1 MSCER
6 EPTKTANRPLILIS
20 PHVEKKGDEFGDVSI
35 SLSET
40 YQQALIGAGAIPLV
54 LPMTTSREVIAEC
67 VKRSDGVLLT
77 GGDDVEPKFYAK
89 KLSPKLR
96 KTVGVTHGDR
106 DRREMILIDEVFRQR
121 KPLLAICR
129 GQQMLNVALGGTLVV
144 DIVTQVPGAI
154 NHRRMDKKCE
164 VVHEVALTSD
174 SLLARMT
181 RARRLGVNSTHHQ
194 AVARVAEP
202 LQVTA
207 RSDDGV
213 IEAMELKPGARK
225 LLPFLL
231 SVQFHPE
238 RLARK
243 HAEHREIF
251 RQFAR
256 ACVTK

>member
-1 MSCER
+1 
-6 EPTKTANRPLILIS
+6 
-20 PHVEKKGDEFGDVSI
+20 
-35 SLSET
+35 
-40 YQQALIGAGAIPLV
+40 
-54 LPMTTSREVIAEC
+54 
-67 VKRSDGVLLT
+67 
-77 GGDDVEPKFYAK
+77 
-89 KLSPKLR
+89 
-96 KTVGVTHGDR
+96 
-106 DRREMILIDEVFRQR
+106 
-121 KPLLAICR
+121 
-129 GQQMLNVALGGTLVV
+129 MLNVALGGTLVV
-144 DIVTQVPGAI
+144 DIATQVPGAM

-194 AVARVAEP
+194 AVERVAGP

-213 IEAMELKPGARK
+213 IEAMELKPGAKK

-243 HAEHREIF
+243 YAEHREIF
-251 RQFAR
+251 RQFTR
-256 ACVTK
+256 ACAKNIKL